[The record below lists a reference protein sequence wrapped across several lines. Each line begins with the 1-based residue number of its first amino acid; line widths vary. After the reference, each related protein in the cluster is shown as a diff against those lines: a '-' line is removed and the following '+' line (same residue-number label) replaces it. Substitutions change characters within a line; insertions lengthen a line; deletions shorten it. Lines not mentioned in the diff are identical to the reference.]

1 MIISHKHKYLFIEVP
16 RTGTTTISDIL
27 CRHYDG
33 ERILRKHSSYWNFLV
48 KMKPEWKEYIVFSSI
63 CNPMDSVVS
72 LYFKLRNSQ
81 KNPFRD
87 SPTLGLTV
95 GNAYFR
101 KRYLFAQDKSNS
113 FSDYFLKFYK
123 MFQNLLIALSLHPL
137 SLLCA
142 QPDGGTA

>member
-63 CNPMDSVVS
+63 RNPMDSVVS

-87 SPTLGLTV
+87 APTLGLTV

-101 KRYLFAQDKSNS
+101 KRYLFAQNDCK
-113 FSDYFLKFYK
+113 
-123 MFQNLLIALSLHPL
+123 
-137 SLLCA
+137 
-142 QPDGGTA
+142 